1 MTEKKK
7 AFKTID
13 QKIRNDWDSPRLE
26 WCLLGLYKHWFIEKG
41 NDMETSVT
49 KKQLIEAALIDG
61 FWLRHS
67 LGGASDG
74 DFSEAV
80 VNVKYVVRDII
91 HQYSI

>member
-1 MTEKKK
+1 MPVSETPVTGIILSVWSNEVPKVGM
-7 AFKTID
+7 
-13 QKIRNDWDSPRLE
+13 QPIR
-26 WCLLGLYKHWFIEKG
+26 
-41 NDMETSVT
+41 
-49 KKQLIEAALIDG
+49 KKQLIEADLIDG

-91 HQYSI
+91 HQYSIQSERTAKVSKVH